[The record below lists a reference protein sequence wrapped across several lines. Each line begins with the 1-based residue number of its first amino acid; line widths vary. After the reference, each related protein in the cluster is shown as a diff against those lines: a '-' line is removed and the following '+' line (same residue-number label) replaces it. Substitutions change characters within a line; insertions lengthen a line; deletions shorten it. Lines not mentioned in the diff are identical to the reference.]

1 MVCYIKKL
9 CMRTLLISS
18 LISLASLTV
27 NAQQYNTAIGIK
39 GDWSNLNVGLGQ
51 LSVKHFF
58 NSSNA
63 IDASIGFGR
72 RYGWLN
78 LMYEHN
84 QPFIG
89 NTDWYFGVGADFGI
103 WNTNYDDRYE
113 SSERS
118 GVWTGINGNIGI
130 EYTFADMPINLAFD
144 MGPTFRIAPDVKL
157 GILAGFAL
165 RYAFR

>member
-1 MVCYIKKL
+1 
-9 CMRTLLISS
+9 MRTLLISI
-18 LISLASLTV
+18 LIMLTCFTS
-27 NAQQYNTAIGIK
+27 NAQQYNTAVGIK
-39 GDWSNLNVGLGQ
+39 GDWSNLNVGLGV

-58 NSSNA
+58 NSPNA

-78 LMYEHN
+78 VMYESN

-89 NTDWYFGVGADFGI
+89 ETDWYFGVGADFGI
-103 WNTNYDDRYE
+103 WNTNYDGRYE
-113 SSERS
+113 STERS
-118 GVWTGINGNIGI
+118 GTWIGINSNLGI
-130 EYTFADMPINLAFD
+130 EYTFQDFPINLAFD
-144 MGPTFRIAPDVKL
+144 MGPTLRIAPDVKL